1 MDLHPDLRDLF
12 SALAA
17 ARAEYLVVGGYAVAF
32 HGRPRFA
39 KDLHLW
45 IGEEAQNLARVL
57 ATLRAFGAPATA
69 LAELQSAGPDD
80 IVWMGAAPVRV
91 EIFRTIPGVE
101 FATAWPYRLS
111 TTWAGVPVEII
122 GLDELLAAKRAT
134 AREQDLADVRALE
147 RSKRRR

>member
-17 ARAEYLVVGGYAVAF
+17 ASAEYLVVGGYAVAF
-32 HGRPRFA
+32 HGRPRFT
-39 KDLHLW
+39 KDLDLW
-45 IGEEAQNLARVL
+45 IGEEPENLARVL
-57 ATLRAFGAPATA
+57 TALRAFGAPATA
-69 LAELQSAGPDD
+69 LTELQDAGRDD

-101 FATAWPYRLS
+101 FATAWAHRLS
-111 TTWAGVPVEII
+111 ATWAGVPVEII
-122 GLDELLAAKRAT
+122 GLEDLLAAKRAT